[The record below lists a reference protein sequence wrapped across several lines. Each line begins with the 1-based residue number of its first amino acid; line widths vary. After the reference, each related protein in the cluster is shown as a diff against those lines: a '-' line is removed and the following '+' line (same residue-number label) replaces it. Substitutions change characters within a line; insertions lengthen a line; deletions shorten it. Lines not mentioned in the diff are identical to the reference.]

1 MESEVLKRHLLK
13 FRPGEATEKLKNKNI
28 SAITTPLSLECENHE
43 NDNPVLRDQ
52 ITPERWDDQ
61 INELEN
67 FFAGITLPTQPIK
80 LDKCST
86 ITNIPVFLES
96 HFAVVKSNN
105 GNHTFIGYLNRL
117 KKLKQILC

>member
-1 MESEVLKRHLLK
+1 MESEVLKQHLLK
-13 FRPGEATEKLKNKNI
+13 FRSGETTEKVKNKNI
-28 SAITTPLSLECENHE
+28 SAITTPHSLQSENHE

-52 ITPERWDDQ
+52 ITHESWDEQ
-61 INELEN
+61 ISELEE
-67 FFAGITLPTQPIK
+67 FFAGITLPSQPIN

-86 ITNIPVFLES
+86 ITNIPEFLES
-96 HFAVVKSNN
+96 HFEVVKANN